1 MSPQDFNLTQADFD
15 AHPGMSYEAI
25 QELYYHDA
33 IANEA
38 MAKAEGSWEDSG
50 CAWVGSSY

>member
-25 QELYYHDA
+25 QELYYQDA
-33 IANEA
+33 IANDA

-50 CAWVGSSY
+50 CVWVGSNY

>member
-33 IANEA
+33 VANEA
-38 MAKAEGSWEDSG
+38 MAKAEGAWEDSG
-50 CAWVGSSY
+50 CVWVGSNY